1 VSALHDALT
10 EYLQTRRALGTKL
23 AWPESS
29 LRRFVD
35 FTEAEGEEFVTT
47 EIAVR
52 WATQP
57 AGVQRATH
65 ARRLGIV
72 RGFAVWLQ
80 ATDSR
85 TQVPPHGVVPARR
98 RRPLPHIYSDHEM
111 ADLMSAAGR
120 LRSAAGLRRATFQ
133 TLIGLLASTG
143 LRPGE
148 ALALDVAD
156 VDLVGG
162 VMAVRESKLGKSRYV
177 PLDESAREALETY
190 GEFRDVVRPC
200 RQARAFLVT
209 ERGARLVACTTR
221 VTFATLCRKVG
232 LRPGWETR
240 RRRGRGP
247 RLQDFR
253 HTFATRRLIEWYRA
267 GLDVDRLMPRLA
279 TYLGHVRVA
288 ETYWYIQAVPE
299 LLHLATERLER
310 AAQGGVQ

>member
-1 VSALHDALT
+1 MSALHDALT

-35 FTEAEGEEFVTT
+35 FIEAEGQEFVTT

-52 WATQP
+52 WAIQS

-65 ARRLGIV
+65 ARRLGII

-80 ATDSR
+80 ATDTR
-85 TQVPPHGVVPARR
+85 TQVPPHGLLPAQR
-98 RRPLPHIYSDHEM
+98 RRPLPHIYSDCEI
-111 ADLMSAAGR
+111 ADLMAAAGR
-120 LRSAAGLRRATFQ
+120 LRSATGFRCVTFQ
-133 TLIGLLASTG
+133 TLIGLLAATG

-162 VMAVRESKLGKSRYV
+162 VMTVRDSKFGKSRYV
-177 PLDESAREALETY
+177 PLDESARAALVAYAES
-190 GEFRDVVRPC
+190 RDVVQPSC
-200 RQARAFLVT
+200 EERAFLVT
-209 ERGARLVACTTR
+209 ECGSRLRAYTTR
-221 VTFATLCRKVG
+221 LTFATMCRAVG
-232 LRPGWETR
+232 LRPR
-240 RRRGRGP
+240 LQARRRGQGP

-288 ETYWYIQAVPE
+288 NTYWYIQAVPE
-299 LLHLATERLER
+299 LLRLATERMEQ
-310 AAQGGVQ
+310 AAQGGLQ